1 MTRWLVGAV
10 AFVALFTFQADSAS
24 AGVITLDA
32 AERGFITQ
40 TGATNPTNLPPGDSD
55 YLLGNCALASCP
67 VTGGG
72 EYRDFFG
79 FAIPIFSS
87 TVTSV
92 ELQIDTVG
100 VDLSQ
105 SPSLTA
111 NFTSLSTTT
120 SFAALGTGT
129 TYGSTTFGAADAN
142 SFRSIALDQSA
153 INTILADQG
162 GTFLVGGRA
171 ISATAFDPAAPN
183 QLVYEHSGPQNRTR
197 LVITTSSIPEPG
209 TLAMLCTGVIALL
222 GAQCWRRPAGLS
234 NRLGVT

>member
-1 MTRWLVGAV
+1 MTRWLIGAF
-10 AFVALFTFQADSAS
+10 ASAALFTFQAGSAS
-24 AGVITLDA
+24 AGVIALDA

-40 TGATNPTNLPPGDSD
+40 AGATNPMNLPPGDRD
-55 YLLGNCALASCP
+55 YLLGNCALASCF
-67 VTGGG
+67 TTWGG

-79 FAIPIFSS
+79 FAIPLFSG

-105 SPSLTA
+105 SPTLTA
-111 NFTSLSTTT
+111 NFASLNTTS

-129 TYGSTTFGAADAN
+129 TYGSTTYGAADAN
-142 SFRSIALDQSA
+142 SFRSIALNQSA
-153 INTILADQG
+153 ISAILADQG
-162 GTFLVGGRA
+162 GTFLVGGRT

-183 QLVYEHSGPQNRTR
+183 QLVYEHSGPQNLTR
-197 LVITTSSIPEPG
+197 LAITTSSIPEPG

-222 GAQCWRRPAGLS
+222 GARCWRR
-234 NRLGVT
+234 LGRA